1 MLLGL
6 TARCN
11 TDRFNTLLD
20 YESNEQNFTLHFSA
34 ALLLI
39 VLSLIL
45 PWTSKSN
52 ASDKNSSTGNRSSA
66 DNFTGICEVTGT
78 IATIPEVTAQSIVT
92 SL

>member
-1 MLLGL
+1 LDWQLGAIQIDL
-6 TARCN
+6 THYWIMN
-11 TDRFNTLLD
+11 LMNK
-20 YESNEQNFTLHFSA
+20 NFTLYFSA

>member
-1 MLLGL
+1 MDWQLGAIQIDL
-6 TARCN
+6 THYWIMN
-11 TDRFNTLLD
+11 LMNK
-20 YESNEQNFTLHFSA
+20 NFTLHFSA